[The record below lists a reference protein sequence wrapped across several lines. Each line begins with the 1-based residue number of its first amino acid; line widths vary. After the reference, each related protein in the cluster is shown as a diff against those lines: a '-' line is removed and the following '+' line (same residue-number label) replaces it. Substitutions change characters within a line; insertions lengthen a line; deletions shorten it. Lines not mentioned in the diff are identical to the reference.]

1 MVLAHAVCNDL
12 LSYFQTF
19 FRSLCQIVIH
29 VRPMITARV
38 DKNAVGSPVIVL
50 KPYVPFVNAQ

>member
-1 MVLAHAVCNDL
+1 MHAVCNDL

>member
-1 MVLAHAVCNDL
+1 MVNGSLCNDL

-29 VRPMITARV
+29 VRRSMITARV